1 MLDVAG
7 GSRGSPGASGVGR
20 HPRALRAQ
28 VLGNLLPEPGV
39 GEAAWGLERESRG
52 SREQGNEDASG
63 ATGGT
68 GMVHWA
74 WVPAGPQTLALVRV
88 HSDRVPTSPSSHPG
102 DSRATGRGEG
112 LCPFLSNFFSISVLH
127 PNGRVP
133 SLESLAPVKVS

>member
-39 GEAAWGLERESRG
+39 GEAAWGLEGESRG

-88 HSDRVPTSPSSHPG
+88 HSDRVPTSPSSHPELQAG
-102 DSRATGRGEG
+102 VRDYAPSFPTFSV
-112 LCPFLSNFFSISVLH
+112 FLFFTQMA
-127 PNGRVP
+127 
-133 SLESLAPVKVS
+133 ESLPWNPWLL